1 MNKNKI
7 LFAISSLWLGHATRT
22 LVIIKYFLKKWYK
35 IDIISYWN
43 ALNFLKSELK
53 NTNSNFI
60 ELADYPP
67 LERGKGLMFYF
78 YLVIDLFN
86 TKKIIKKEN
95 NFITNKAKN
104 YDFII
109 SDGRYWIYSKIVPS
123 FLISHQLSFIM
134 PKWLKIFQ
142 KISDRQNIKYFKN
155 FKKILIPDYKDKENN
170 LAWKLSHPD
179 WISKINYDYI
189 WNLSSFL
196 NWDFQKNVKE
206 KKEISENKIDFL
218 FTISWYLLENKDAF
232 VNKLIKESKNL
243 KWNKVFIL
251 GDTKNNYTKKL
262 ENNITIYSSISWE
275 MRQQLFKNA
284 EIIISRAGYTTI
296 MDLVELDKKA
306 ILYPTPH
313 QTEQEYLANY
323 LKNKNYFV
331 IWKDSDNL
339 VDLVNQTKNLQKINF
354 KEKTQETLKKLDK
367 YFI

>member
-1 MNKNKI
+1 MKKNRI
-7 LFAISSLWLGHATRT
+7 LFGISSLWLGHATRT
-22 LVIIKYFLKKWYK
+22 LVIIKYFLEKWYN

-53 NTNSNFI
+53 NTNTWFI
-60 ELADYPP
+60 ELVDYPL
-67 LERGKGLMFYF
+67 LERWNGIIFYF
-78 YLVIDLFN
+78 YLIIDLFS
-86 TKKIIKKEN
+86 TKRIIKKEN
-95 NFITNKAKN
+95 KFIKNRAKN
-104 YDFII
+104 YDYII
-109 SDGRYWIYSKIVPS
+109 SDGRYWIYSKFVPS

-134 PKWLKIFQ
+134 PKWLWIFQ
-142 KISDRQNIKYFKN
+142 RVSDKQNMAYFKN
-155 FKKILIPDYKDKENN
+155 FTKVLIPDYEDKNNN
-170 LAWKLSHPD
+170 LAWLLSHPN
-179 WISKINYDYI
+179 WISKINHNYI
-189 WNLSSFL
+189 WNLSSFFSL
-196 NWDFQKNVKE
+196 DGWINIKE
-206 KKEISENKIDFL
+206 RSNYEASIDFL
-218 FTISWYLLENKDAF
+218 FTISWYLLDNKDAF
-232 VNKLIKESKNL
+232 VNKLINESKNL

-251 GDTKNNYTKKL
+251 GDTKNNYIKKL
-262 ENNITIYSSISWE
+262 ENNITIYSSVWWDI
-275 MRQQLFKNA
+275 RQKLFKNA